1 MLPLL
6 TPKRQNGLTRTGHLT
21 TKIIMDSSNRDL
33 VNSGDDVNAE
43 GTLTATTFTGMVFV
57 CLNMQRCFLGE
68 CTPTIVGKEQRKK
81 TYLCKS
87 PSIKK

>member
-21 TKIIMDSSNRDL
+21 TKIIMGSSNRDL
-33 VNSGDDVNAE
+33 VNSGDVNAE

-68 CTPTIVGKEQRKK
+68 CTPTIVGKEQRKNVS
-81 TYLCKS
+81 L
-87 PSIKK
+87 